1 MSTISIDVDVD
12 EIVYSLASYE
22 KRSLLEELL
31 NHMDDIEVIKV
42 IKEATNFKESAGT
55 AISLLT
61 GDDDAFEAACN
72 KIAEN
77 RWRLNLADE
86 EYILQLANK
95 L

>member
-1 MSTISIDVDVD
+1 MSTINIDVDVE
-12 EIVYSLASYE
+12 EIVYTLSSYE
-22 KRSLLEELL
+22 KRSLIKELL
-31 NHMDDIEVIKV
+31 NNMTSNDAIRA
-42 IKEATNFKESAGT
+42 IKEVVSFKESAGT

-61 GDDDAFEAACN
+61 GDDNSFESACN

-86 EYILQLANK
+86 EYILKLANN

>member
-1 MSTISIDVDVD
+1 MSTISIDVDID

-31 NHMDDIEVIKV
+31 NNMDDVEIIKV
-42 IKEATNFKESAGT
+42 IKETTNFKESAGT
-55 AISLLT
+55 AISLIT
-61 GDDDAFEAACN
+61 GDDNAFESACN
-72 KIAEN
+72 KISEN

-86 EYILQLANK
+86 EYILKLANK